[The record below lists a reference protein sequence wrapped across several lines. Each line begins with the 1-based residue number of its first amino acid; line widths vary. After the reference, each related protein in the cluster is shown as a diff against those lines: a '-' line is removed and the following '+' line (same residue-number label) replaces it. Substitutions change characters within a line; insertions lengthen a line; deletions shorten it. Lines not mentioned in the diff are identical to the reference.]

1 MTMRDAALQSAN
13 AVALG
18 SERSWLG
25 RWRVGISRFA
35 RRQPIGMASAV
46 IMAVMVLA
54 AVFANVIAPY
64 SPTRNDVGP
73 SLESPSADHW
83 MGTDQ
88 YGRDIYSR
96 IVHGARISLYVGL
109 ITTLLG
115 TGAATILGAVSGFRG
130 GWVDY
135 ILQRLVD
142 TSQAIPPL
150 ILLIGVMV
158 VLGPSI
164 QNVIL
169 ALAFRQALSVSRV
182 VRSAVL
188 AIRTNAYV
196 EAAQTLGAGQVR
208 ILLRHIIPNVVPVIV
223 VLVSSSI
230 GGLIVAEASLSFLG
244 YGVPPPT
251 PSWGGMMSAEG
262 RLYMLT
268 APWILIFP
276 TIALS
281 LVVFAMNMLGDALRD
296 EFDPRLRGSR

>member
-135 ILQRLVD
+135 TLQRLVD

>member
-13 AVALG
+13 TVALG

>member
-1 MTMRDAALQSAN
+1 MTTQDVTINPATVTRPGREPTWFS
-13 AVALG
+13 
-18 SERSWLG
+18 RSGHGL
-25 RWRVGISRFA
+25 SRFA
-35 RRQPIGMASAV
+35 RRQPIGAASAV
-46 IMAVMVLA
+46 IMLIMVLA
-54 AVFANVIAPY
+54 AVFADIIAPY

-73 SLESPSADHW
+73 SLERPSAQHL

-88 YGRDIYSR
+88 FGRDIFSR

-109 ITTLLG
+109 VTTLLG

-130 GWVDY
+130 GPVDY
-135 ILQRLVD
+135 LIQRLVD
-142 TSQAIPPL
+142 ATQAIPPL
-150 ILLIGVMV
+150 ILLIAVMV
-158 VLGPSI
+158 VLGPSV

-182 VRSAVL
+182 IRSAVL
-188 AIRTNAYV
+188 AIRSNAYV
-196 EAAQTLGAGQVR
+196 EAAYTVGATQLR
-208 ILLRHIIPNVVPVIV
+208 ILALHIIPNIVPVIV

-276 TIALS
+276 TVALS
-281 LVVFAMNMLGDALRD
+281 LVVFAMNMLGDSLRD